1 MITQWGMSEALGPI
15 QYGEREEMVFLGRG
29 IAETRNY
36 SDKVAQE
43 IDEEVR
49 KLVDE
54 AHRRCHEILTSYED
68 RLDAVAAA
76 LLEHE
81 TLHAP
86 EFQAIMRGEDPFQSV
101 DGVEEPQPRG
111 TTTSER
117 DGNELPREED
127 SRDQGLDL
135 SGGTLPAPA

>member
-1 MITQWGMSEALGPI
+1 
-15 QYGEREEMVFLGRG
+15 MVFLGRG

-54 AHRRCHEILTSYED
+54 AHWRCLEILELYQD

-76 LLEHE
+76 LLEEE
-81 TLHAP
+81 TLYAP
-86 EFQAIMRGEDPFQSV
+86 ELDAIMRGEDPFQPVRDVPEAQQNERS
-101 DGVEEPQPRG
+101 
-111 TTTSER
+111 TSEW
-117 DGNELPREED
+117 DENERPREEN

-135 SGGTLPAPA
+135 SGTLPAPA

>member
-1 MITQWGMSEALGPI
+1 MPK
-15 QYGEREEMVFLGRG
+15 
-29 IAETRNY
+29 TRNY

-43 IDEEVR
+43 IDKEVR

-81 TLHAP
+81 TLHSG
-86 EFQAIMRGEDPFQSV
+86 EFQSIMRGEDPVPF
-101 DGVEEPQPRG
+101 G
-111 TTTSER
+111 
-117 DGNELPREED
+117 
-127 SRDQGLDL
+127 
-135 SGGTLPAPA
+135 